1 MPTALISVFSKE
13 GIVPFARTLVE
24 LNWAIISS
32 GGTAKTLRE
41 AGLHVTDV
49 AEISGLPAILGHR
62 VVTLVPHIHG
72 GLLATE
78 DQREELNDLG
88 YPWIDLCCVDFYPLR
103 NAIADPK
110 ATEKSVIEKT
120 DIGGPTMVRSAAK
133 GRRIVVVDP
142 ADRTRV
148 LEWIK
153 SGQPDSDQFKRQLA
167 AKAEGIVADYCL
179 QAAIFHSNGEISGSV
194 TFPS

>member
-1 MPTALISVFSKE
+1 MPTALISAFDKE
-13 GIVPFARTLVE
+13 GIIPFAKKLMD
-24 LNWAIISS
+24 LGWNIISS
-32 GGTAKTLRE
+32 GGTARVLSE
-41 AGLHVTDV
+41 AGLTVTDV
-49 AEISGLPAILGHR
+49 AKISGLPAILGHR

-78 DQREELNDLG
+78 DQRDELNKLG
-88 YPWIDLCCVDFYPLR
+88 YPWIDLCCVDFYPLKD
-103 NAIADPK
+103 AIEDPN
-110 ATEKSVIEKT
+110 ATEMSVIEKT

-142 ADRTRV
+142 ADRERV

-153 SGQPDSDQFKRQLA
+153 SGQPDKDAFKRRLA

-179 QAAIFHSNGEISGSV
+179 QAARFHSNGAITGSV
-194 TFPS
+194 TFS